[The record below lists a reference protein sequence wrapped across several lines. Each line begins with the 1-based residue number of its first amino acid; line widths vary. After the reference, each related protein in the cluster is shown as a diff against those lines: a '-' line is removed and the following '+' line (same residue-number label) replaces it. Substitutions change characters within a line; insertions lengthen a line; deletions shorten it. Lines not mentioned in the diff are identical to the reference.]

1 MLTHKA
7 VILQGNEEQIKTR
20 LTRQVIVLGAGVREG
35 KPWYTYILPLSTR
48 RKAS

>member
-20 LTRQVIVLGAGVREG
+20 LTRQVIVLGIGVREKVSLG
-35 KPWYTYILPLSTR
+35 ILTYCP
-48 RKAS
+48 